1 MSVDGRE
8 ASPDARVGRTVRV
21 TGPLLEAEGVADV
34 AMGEILH
41 VGEDRISAEVVAVE
55 GGRATMQA
63 YEYTGGVRVGEA
75 ATGSGQPL
83 TGLFGPGLLGAA
95 FDGLMRPLTS
105 APIWL
110 RSDRPESVASDD
122 RRWHFVPSVALG
134 DAVTAGDVLGTVPD
148 SGAVEHRV
156 VVPAGASGVVS
167 WIQDDAE
174 VGSLDVVARIGVP
187 QSGALGA
194 DSPGPPETEVRLSE
208 RWPMRR
214 PRPFSERLT
223 EPVPLHTGQRVL
235 DLFFPVARGAAAAVT
250 GGFGTGKTMLL
261 QQVAKWC
268 DADVIVYVGC
278 GERGNEMADV
288 LDDFGR
294 LVDERTGGRLVDRT
308 VVVANTSNMPM
319 MAREL
324 SIYTGISIAEYYRDM
339 GHDAVVIADS
349 TSRWAEALREFANR
363 RGDLPAEEG
372 FPADLSSQLA
382 AFYERAGRVT
392 TLGGQEASVTVIGA
406 VSPPG
411 GDMSEPVTTI
421 TQRFVRAMW
430 MLDRDLAYARHYP
443 AVQWSGSFARDTDY
457 LARWQTV
464 HGDPEW
470 AARRASALEI
480 LAEADR
486 LSSLA
491 EVIGVGS
498 LPGRERMVVLGGR
511 LLREAVLSQNALSP
525 NDAFCSGG
533 KGAALLTLVL
543 EVISACHDAIDRGAT
558 ATAVERLDFG
568 PVIRAS
574 QDVGPSDAA
583 GVAAI
588 RERMLAEIGALP

>member
-1 MSVDGRE
+1 M
-8 ASPDARVGRTVRV
+8 
-21 TGPLLEAEGVADV
+21 TGPLLEAEGVPDV

-41 VGEDRISAEVVAVE
+41 VGADRISAEVVAVD
-55 GGRATMQA
+55 GTRATMQA
-63 YEYTGGVRVGEA
+63 YEYTGGLRVGAPA
-75 ATGSGQPL
+75 AGSGQPL

-110 RSDRPESVASDD
+110 RPDRPESVAGADGG
-122 RRWHFVPSVALG
+122 RRWRFVPTVRAG
-134 DAVTAGDVLGTVPD
+134 DGVSEGDVLGTVPH

-156 VVPAGASGVVS
+156 IVPAGASGTVD
-167 WIQDDAE
+167 WIADDCE
-174 VGSLDVVARIGVP
+174 VGALDAVARIGVA
-187 QSGALGA
+187 GVG
-194 DSPGPPETEVRLSE
+194 DREVRLSE

-214 PRPFSERLT
+214 PRPFRERQAD
-223 EPVPLHTGQRVL
+223 PVPLHTGQRVL
-235 DLFFPVARGAAAAVT
+235 DLFFPVPRGAAAAVT

-261 QQVAKWC
+261 QQIAKWC

-288 LDDFGR
+288 LDDLGR
-294 LVDERTGGRLVDRT
+294 LTDARSGGRLVERT

-339 GHDAVVIADS
+339 GYQAVVIADS

-372 FPADLSSQLA
+372 FPADLASQLA

-392 TLGGQEASVTVIGA
+392 TLGGHDASVTVIGA

-443 AVQWSGSFARDTDY
+443 AVHWSGSFARDTDG

-470 AARRASALEI
+470 AARRATALAI

-511 LLREAVLSQNALSP
+511 LLRESVLAQNALHP
-525 NDAFCSGG
+525 NDATCSDA
-533 KGAALLTLVL
+533 KGAALLDLVL
-543 EVISACHDAIDRGAT
+543 GVIDACHAAIDRGAT

-568 PVIRAS
+568 PVIRAA
-574 QDVGPSDAA
+574 QDVGTDQA
-583 GVAAI
+583 GAV
-588 RERMLAEIGALP
+588 AEIRDRMVAQLGELP

>member
-1 MSVDGRE
+1 MTDAT
-8 ASPDARVGRTVRV
+8 ASGQARTVRV
-21 TGPLLEAEGVADV
+21 TGPLLEADGVPDV

-41 VGEDRISAEVVAVE
+41 VGPDRISAEVVAVQ
-55 GGRATMQA
+55 GGRATLQA
-63 YEYTGGVRVGEA
+63 YEYTGGIRAGEHA
-75 ATGSGQPL
+75 APSGRPL
-83 TGLFGPGLLGAA
+83 TGLFGPGLLGSA

-105 APIWL
+105 APVWL
-110 RSDRPESVASDD
+110 SPDRPLHTAEGADA
-122 RRWHFVPSVALG
+122 RRWHFEPRVVTG
-134 DAVTAGDVLGTVPD
+134 DEVSEGDVLGVVPD

-156 VVPAGASGVVS
+156 MVPAGTHGRVE
-167 WIQDDAE
+167 WIAE
-174 VGSLDVVARIGVP
+174 AGET
-187 QSGALGA
+187 GALDRVATVAGT
-194 DSPGPPETEVRLSE
+194 DVHLSDH
-208 RWPMRR
+208 WPIRR
-214 PRPFSERLT
+214 PRPFRERLSD
-223 EPVPLHTGQRVL
+223 PVPLHTGQRVL
-235 DLFFPVARGAAAAVT
+235 DLFFPVARGAAAAVS

-261 QQVAKWC
+261 QQIAKWC

-288 LDDFGR
+288 LDDFAQ
-294 LVDERTGGRLVDRT
+294 LADERTGGRLVDRT

-324 SIYTGISIAEYYRDM
+324 SIYTGISIAEFYRDM

-392 TLGGQEASVTVIGA
+392 TLGGQDASVTVIGA

-443 AVQWSGSFARDTDY
+443 AVQWSGSFARDTAG

-464 HGDPEW
+464 RGDPEW
-470 AARRASALEI
+470 SVRRATALEV

-486 LSSLA
+486 LASLA
-491 EVIGVGS
+491 EVIGVNS
-498 LPGRERMVVLGGR
+498 LPSRERMVVLGGR
-511 LLREAVLSQNALSP
+511 LLREAVLAQNALHP
-525 NDAFCSGG
+525 HDATCSDE
-533 KGAALLTLVL
+533 KGAALLDTVL
-543 EVISACHDAIDRGAT
+543 EVIDACHAAIDRGAT

-568 PVIRAS
+568 PVIRAA
-574 QDVGPSDAA
+574 QAA
-583 GVAAI
+583 GRDDSATIATI
-588 RERMLAEIGALP
+588 REQALDELGRLP

>member
-1 MSVDGRE
+1 MTTD
-8 ASPDARVGRTVRV
+8 ASTPRTGDRVGRTVRV
-21 TGPLLEAEGVADV
+21 TGPLLEAEGVEGV

-41 VGEDRISAEVVAVE
+41 VGDDRISAEVVAVE

-75 ATGSGQPL
+75 AAGSGQPL

-110 RSDRPESVASDD
+110 RPDRPESVASDE
-122 RRWHFVPSVALG
+122 RRWRFVPTVAAGDSVA
-134 DAVTAGDVLGTVPD
+134 AGDVLGTVPD

-156 VVPAGASGVVS
+156 VVPAGASGTVD

-174 VGSLDVVARIGVP
+174 VGPLDVVAKVG
-187 QSGALGA
+187 
-194 DSPGPPETEVRLSE
+194 ETEVRLSE

-214 PRPFSERLT
+214 PRPFRERLSD
-223 EPVPLHTGQRVL
+223 PVPLHTGQRVL

-392 TLGGQEASVTVIGA
+392 TLGGKEASVTVIGA

-430 MLDRDLAYARHYP
+430 QLDRDLAYARHYP
-443 AVQWSGSFARDTDY
+443 AVHWSGSFARDTDG
-457 LARWQTV
+457 LARFQTV

-486 LSSLA
+486 LASLA

-511 LLREAVLSQNALSP
+511 LLRETVLAQNALSP
-525 NDAFCSGG
+525 NDAFCSDA
-533 KGAALLTLVL
+533 KGAALLDLVL
-543 EVISACHDAIDRGAT
+543 EVIDACHAAIDRGAT

-568 PVIRAS
+568 PVIRAP
-574 QDVGPSDAA
+574 QDVGPTDAA
-583 GVAAI
+583 AIGPI
-588 RERMLAEIGALP
+588 RERVLAEIGALP

>member
-1 MSVDGRE
+1 MSG
-8 ASPDARVGRTVRV
+8 SPTPAARVGRAVRV
-21 TGPLLEAEGVADV
+21 TGPLIEADGVPDV
-34 AMGEILH
+34 AMGEI
-41 VGEDRISAEVVAVE
+41 VRMGAEGISAEVVGVDGA
-55 GGRATMQA
+55 RATMQA
-63 YEYTGGVRVGEA
+63 YEYTGGLRVGDPA
-75 ATGSGQPL
+75 AGTGQPL
-83 TGLFGPGLLGAA
+83 TGLFGPGLLGHA
-95 FDGLMRPLTS
+95 FDGLMRPLSS
-105 APIWL
+105 APLWL
-110 RSDRPESVASDD
+110 RPDRPGDD
-122 RRWHFVPSVALG
+122 AEGTRERRWTFVPAVAVG
-134 DAVTAGDVLGTVPD
+134 DTVGEGDVLGTVPTT
-148 SGAVEHRV
+148 GAVEHRV
-156 VVPAGASGVVS
+156 LTPAGCAGTVER
-167 WIQDDAE
+167 IAAGE
-174 VGSLDVVARIGVP
+174 VGDLDAVARV
-187 QSGALGA
+187 SGR
-194 DSPGPPETEVRLSE
+194 DVHLSE
-208 RWPMRR
+208 RWPIRR
-214 PRPFSERLT
+214 PRPVRERLT
-223 EPVPLHTGQRVL
+223 DPVPLHTGQRVL

-288 LDDFGR
+288 LDDLGR
-294 LVDERTGGRLVDRT
+294 LVDARTGGRLVDRT

-324 SIYTGISIAEYYRDM
+324 SIYTGVGIAEYFRDM

-372 FPADLSSQLA
+372 FPADLASELA

-421 TQRFVRAMW
+421 SQRFVRAMW

-443 AVQWSGSFARDTDY
+443 AVHWSGSFARDAAG

-470 AARRASALEI
+470 AQRRARALEV

-486 LSSLA
+486 LESLA
-491 EVIGVGS
+491 EVIGVSS
-498 LPGRERMVVLGGR
+498 LPGRERVVVLGGR
-511 LLREAVLSQNALSP
+511 LLREGVLAQNALHP
-525 NDAFCSGG
+525 NDATCADA
-533 KGAALLTLVL
+533 KGAALLDLVL
-543 EVISACHDAIDRGAT
+543 DVIDACHAAIARGVSAT
-558 ATAVERLDFG
+558 ALERVDMG
-568 PVIRAS
+568 PVIRAA
-574 QDVGPSDAA
+574 QDGGPEDATA
-583 GVAAI
+583 IAAT
-588 RERMLAEIGALP
+588 RERMLDAIRRVS